1 MEHLMKVKE
10 IEAEQMNKA
19 LERQAIFEEAFHTE
33 IQYYKESGTIPSNI
47 TIIENYY
54 WINVLNI
61 KYWFIHFRARSTSLP
76 VVHRGRVRRRGRYFK
91 FGEIFRG
98 LVIKTFPDS
107 LRNTRFI
114 IY

>member
-54 WINVLNI
+54 
-61 KYWFIHFRARSTSLP
+61 
-76 VVHRGRVRRRGRYFK
+76 
-91 FGEIFRG
+91 
-98 LVIKTFPDS
+98 
-107 LRNTRFI
+107 
-114 IY
+114 